1 MVNFKSHL
9 SVFLKRKWTKEFLHS
24 SDNYKV
30 PNTATPLSF
39 TFTLL
44 YLTLKPWIHVEKTL
58 SYLFCFFF

>member
-1 MVNFKSHL
+1 M
-9 SVFLKRKWTKEFLHS
+9 EFLIS

-44 YLTLKPWIHVEKTL
+44 YLTLKPWIDVDKTFSEL
-58 SYLFCFFF
+58 AYLFIF